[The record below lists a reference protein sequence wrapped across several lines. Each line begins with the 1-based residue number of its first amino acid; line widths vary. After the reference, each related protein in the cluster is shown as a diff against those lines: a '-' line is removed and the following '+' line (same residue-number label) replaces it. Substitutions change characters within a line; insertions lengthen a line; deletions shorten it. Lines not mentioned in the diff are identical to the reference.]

1 MILRAA
7 AICLGRHGVAQ
18 TLRAG
23 ASRGQEARR
32 PGDKETRATVGAC
45 ARLSAV
51 TLNEELDRIFAAR
64 DRRHMQATIDAPLRL
79 YAAYPDNAR
88 VLYQL
93 GIAYDTA
100 GVETTAKMLHEKALV
115 AGREGDLPRR
125 CYVQRSLNPPRW

>member
-1 MILRAA
+1 
-7 AICLGRHGVAQ
+7 
-18 TLRAG
+18 
-23 ASRGQEARR
+23 
-32 PGDKETRATVGAC
+32 
-45 ARLSAV
+45 
-51 TLNEELDRIFAAR
+51 
-64 DRRHMQATIDAPLRL
+64 MQATIDAPLRL